1 MSIDWTG
8 QLRLLPLVEV
18 NQANISLVV
27 LDNFSVCGNSS
38 EASFRSWIRC
48 AAEVSPKQNV
58 YSTMYSQ
65 AVTHPSTN
73 MAQCCLTSVIRREL
87 VFST

>member
-1 MSIDWTG
+1 MTIFIAKAPEIHTSCRSESSFNCLVFRQTLDQKWVMPIDHEKI
-8 QLRLLPLVEV
+8 QPSNKE
-18 NQANISLVV
+18 NMY
-27 LDNFSVCGNSS
+27 
-38 EASFRSWIRC
+38 
-48 AAEVSPKQNV
+48 QNV

>member
-1 MSIDWTG
+1 M
-8 QLRLLPLVEV
+8 LLGHGKV
-18 NQANISLVV
+18 NAASASLSKAPKKV
-27 LDNFSVCGNSS
+27 SS
-38 EASFRSWIRC
+38 GVFK
-48 AAEVSPKQNV
+48 VQNV